1 MPFVFQYQN
10 LALIIFFSV
19 IVRIQKKN
27 IDTIFILIFHAIF
40 DSCIWLED
48 FPEILVLQI
57 SGVLNFL

>member
-1 MPFVFQYQN
+1 MPNVFQSQN
-10 LALIIFFSV
+10 LAVIIFFSV
-19 IVRIQKKN
+19 IVRIQQKN